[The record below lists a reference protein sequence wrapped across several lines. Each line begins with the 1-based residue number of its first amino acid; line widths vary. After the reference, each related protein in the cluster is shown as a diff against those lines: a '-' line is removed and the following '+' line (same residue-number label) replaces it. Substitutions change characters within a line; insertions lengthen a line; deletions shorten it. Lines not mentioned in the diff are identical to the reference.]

1 MEITRKEVKKVSI
14 KDALLEAVFEADF
27 AGTDPNGS
35 PVEETGEYSRKSSQV
50 RTGDFNAAFNRLRI
64 HMVCICEMPEA
75 VQITEDNVYDFDPE
89 QLMNYEIT
97 GYSIG
102 GSDES
107 AGVTITGKKL
117 LESGQVLNL
126 NVPFTKFEDE
136 DGYIHGAALM
146 SDIEACNS
154 EVEEFLN
161 GKWGIVQQELPGFE
175 TDTPNE
181 ADIDGV
187 KMKVFNSKKE
197 MEEAV

>member
-1 MEITRKEVKKVSI
+1 
-14 KDALLEAVFEADF
+14 
-27 AGTDPNGS
+27 
-35 PVEETGEYSRKSSQV
+35 
-50 RTGDFNAAFNRLRI
+50 
-64 HMVCICEMPEA
+64 MPEA

-102 GSDES
+102 GSDDS

-146 SDIEACNS
+146 SDIQACNY

-181 ADIDGV
+181 AEIEGMT
-187 KMKVFNSKKE
+187 MKVLNGKKE